1 MLVILLLLFS
11 WNSGCS
17 WFSHMLQKQN
27 WSKLSLL
34 RACCQVFPSL
44 REQRRRNNKWVSK
57 HSQLHFDLAHHQN
70 QKLTPQG
77 QRVESG
83 GGHQNGLLPLQSVL
97 LQFLKPQKLT
107 HIICHTFSPTF
118 AMFHSGFLTYV
129 ATLFFFF
136 FLGAWAMSNN
146 SNTQNY

>member
-1 MLVILLLLFS
+1 M
-11 WNSGCS
+11 G
-17 WFSHMLQKQN
+17 KQAF
-27 WSKLSLL
+27 L
-34 RACCQVFPSL
+34 AP
-44 REQRRRNNKWVSK
+44 
-57 HSQLHFDLAHHQN
+57 FDLAHHQN

-107 HIICHTFSPTF
+107 PIICHTFSPTF

-129 ATLFFFF
+129 ATLFLCFF
-136 FLGAWAMSNN
+136 GAWAMSNN
-146 SNTQNY
+146 SNTQNYELMLQTIEHARREGEFIQGV